1 MPISPPENGL
11 LYTANNIKLKL
22 GDKVVGQ
29 GTVYISQ
36 KWVQKLSALLEMMIL
51 KFLFLFLRSTL
62 SWQPVDLQEGI
73 SIEWKQVSLH
83 GISSN
88 PRKCIYFMLDRKV
101 EWEGVYMGRSL
112 EINGQNGGGD
122 EIQRNAVANNDV
134 DEGNGSDE
142 PDDDDEDDDNFEDAV
157 DQQLEDVTECWL
169 LPDDIHTV
177 DTMYNAMTTCQALH
191 PDSADSNSEDS
202 DPMEDAGGM
211 AFDDQDM
218 VEDALTLGRNGG
230 EVGGMQNLSLD
241 DDDERFEDADEWGY

>member
-1 MPISPPENGL
+1 MVLIMPITPPEHGL

-22 GDKVVGQ
+22 DDKIVGE
-29 GTVYISQ
+29 GTVYIAQ
-36 KWVQKLSALLEMMIL
+36 N
-51 KFLFLFLRSTL
+51 TL
-62 SWQPVDLQEGI
+62 SWQPSDVADGI

-88 PRKCIYFMLDRKV
+88 PRKCIYFMLDHKV
-101 EWEGVYMGRSL
+101 EWNAGRNGA
-112 EINGQNGGGD
+112 EAAAPPAINGQNGAGD
-122 EIQRNAVANNDV
+122 GPAAEADE

-142 PDDDDEDDDNFEDAV
+142 FEDA
-157 DQQLEDVTECWL
+157 EDDNEQGVTECWL

-177 DTMYNAMTTCQALH
+177 DTMYSAMTTCQALH

-211 AFDDQDM
+211 ALDDEDM
-218 VEDALTLGRNGG
+218 EENALSLGRNGG

-241 DDDERFEDADEWGY
+241 DDDERFEDADE

>member
-1 MPISPPENGL
+1 MVLIMPISPPENGL

-29 GTVYISQ
+29 GTIYISQ
-36 KWVQKLSALLEMMIL
+36 N
-51 KFLFLFLRSTL
+51 TL
-62 SWQPVDLQEGI
+62 SWQPADLAEGI

-101 EWEGVYMGRSL
+101 EWEGVYMGRSP
-112 EINGQNGGGD
+112 EVNGQNGAGD
-122 EIQRNAVANNDV
+122 EPHRNAVANNDD

-142 PDDDDEDDDNFEDAV
+142 HDQDDEDDDNFEDAV
-157 DQQLEDVTECWL
+157 DQQLDEVTECWL

-202 DPMEDAGGM
+202 DPMEDAGGVGM
-211 AFDDQDM
+211 AFDDQEM
-218 VEDALTLGRNGG
+218 VDDALTLGRNGG

-241 DDDERFEDADEWGY
+241 DDDDRFEDADE

>member
-1 MPISPPENGL
+1 MVLIMPISPPEHGL

-22 GDKVVGQ
+22 GDKIVGH

-36 KWVQKLSALLEMMIL
+36 N
-51 KFLFLFLRSTL
+51 TL
-62 SWQPVDLQEGI
+62 SWQPADLAEGI

-101 EWEGVYMGRSL
+101 EWEGVYMGQSP
-112 EINGQNGGGD
+112 EVNGQNGGGGD
-122 EIQRNAVANNDV
+122 ELRRNAVALANNEV

-142 PDDDDEDDDNFEDAV
+142 HDQDDEDDEDDNFEDAI
-157 DQQLEDVTECWL
+157 DQHLDEVTECWL

-202 DPMEDAGGM
+202 DPMEDAGGVGM

-218 VEDALTLGRNGG
+218 AEDAHTLGRNGG
-230 EVGGMQNLSLD
+230 EVGGMRNLSLD
-241 DDDERFEDADEWGY
+241 DDDERFEDADE

>member
-1 MPISPPENGL
+1 MVLIMPISPPEHGL

-36 KWVQKLSALLEMMIL
+36 N
-51 KFLFLFLRSTL
+51 TL
-62 SWQPVDLQEGI
+62 SWQPEDLQDGI

-112 EINGQNGGGD
+112 EVNGQNGGGGGD
-122 EIQRNAVANNDV
+122 AIQRNAVANNEV

-157 DQQLEDVTECWL
+157 DQQLDDVTECWL

-218 VEDALTLGRNGG
+218 AEDALTLGRNGG

-241 DDDERFEDADEWGY
+241 DDDERFEDADE

>member
-1 MPISPPENGL
+1 MVLIMPISPPEHGL
-11 LYTANNIKLKL
+11 LYTANNIQLKL

-29 GTVYISQ
+29 GTIYISQ
-36 KWVQKLSALLEMMIL
+36 N
-51 KFLFLFLRSTL
+51 TL

-112 EINGQNGGGD
+112 EINGQNGGGGVGGGD
-122 EIQRNAVANNDV
+122 AVAVANNDV

-142 PDDDDEDDDNFEDAV
+142 LDDDDDDDDDNFEDAV

-202 DPMEDAGGM
+202 DPMEDAGGVGM

-241 DDDERFEDADEWGY
+241 DDDERFEDADE

>member
-1 MPISPPENGL
+1 MVLIMPISPPEHGL

-36 KWVQKLSALLEMMIL
+36 N
-51 KFLFLFLRSTL
+51 TL

-122 EIQRNAVANNDV
+122 EIQRNANNVANNEV

-142 PDDDDEDDDNFEDAV
+142 PDDDEEDDDNFEDAV
-157 DQQLEDVTECWL
+157 DQQLDDVTECWL

-241 DDDERFEDADEWGY
+241 DDDERFEDADE

>member
-1 MPISPPENGL
+1 MPISPPEHGL

-36 KWVQKLSALLEMMIL
+36 N
-51 KFLFLFLRSTL
+51 TL
-62 SWQPVDLQEGI
+62 SWQPEDLQDGI

-112 EINGQNGGGD
+112 EVNGQNGGGGGD
-122 EIQRNAVANNDV
+122 AIQRNAVANNEV

-157 DQQLEDVTECWL
+157 DQQLDDVTECWL

-218 VEDALTLGRNGG
+218 AEDALTLGRNGG

-241 DDDERFEDADEWGY
+241 DDDERFEDADE

>member
-1 MPISPPENGL
+1 MPISPPEHGL

-22 GDKVVGQ
+22 GDKIVGQ
-29 GTVYISQ
+29 GTIYISQ
-36 KWVQKLSALLEMMIL
+36 N
-51 KFLFLFLRSTL
+51 TL
-62 SWQPVDLQEGI
+62 SWQPADLAEGI

-101 EWEGVYMGRSL
+101 EWEGVYMGL
-112 EINGQNGGGD
+112 TPEVNGQNGGGGD
-122 EIQRNAVANNDV
+122 ELRRNAVAIANNEV

-142 PDDDDEDDDNFEDAV
+142 HDQDDDDDDDDDNFEDAV
-157 DQQLEDVTECWL
+157 DQQLDEVTECWL

-202 DPMEDAGGM
+202 DPMEDAGGVGM
-211 AFDDQDM
+211 GFDDQDM
-218 VEDALTLGRNGG
+218 VEDAHTLGRNGG

-241 DDDERFEDADEWGY
+241 DDDERFEDADE

>member
-1 MPISPPENGL
+1 MFC
-11 LYTANNIKLKL
+11 KFCF
-22 GDKVVGQ
+22 
-29 GTVYISQ
+29 
-36 KWVQKLSALLEMMIL
+36 
-51 KFLFLFLRSTL
+51 FLFSIFARSTL
-62 SWQPVDLQEGI
+62 SWQPVDLVDGI

-83 GISSN
+83 GISAN
-88 PRKCIYFMLDRKV
+88 PRKCIYFMLDCKV

-112 EINGQNGGGD
+112 ELNGQNGGGD
-122 EIQRNAVANNDV
+122 EPQRNAVAVANNDV

-142 PDDDDEDDDNFEDAV
+142 HDDDDDDDDNFEDAV
-157 DQQLEDVTECWL
+157 DQQLADVTECWL

-177 DTMYNAMTTCQALH
+177 DTMYNAMTTCQELH

-202 DPMEDAGGM
+202 DAMEDAGGVGM

-241 DDDERFEDADEWGY
+241 DDDERFEDADE

>member
-1 MPISPPENGL
+1 MPISQPEHGL

-36 KWVQKLSALLEMMIL
+36 N
-51 KFLFLFLRSTL
+51 TL
-62 SWQPVDLQEGI
+62 SWQPEDLQDGI

-112 EINGQNGGGD
+112 EVNGQNGGGGGD
-122 EIQRNAVANNDV
+122 AIQRNAVANNEV

-157 DQQLEDVTECWL
+157 DQQLDDVTECWL

-218 VEDALTLGRNGG
+218 AEDALTLGRNGG

-241 DDDERFEDADEWGY
+241 DDDERFEDADE

>member
-1 MPISPPENGL
+1 MVLIMPISQPEHGL

-36 KWVQKLSALLEMMIL
+36 N
-51 KFLFLFLRSTL
+51 TL
-62 SWQPVDLQEGI
+62 SWQPEDLQDGI

-112 EINGQNGGGD
+112 EVNGQNGGGGGD
-122 EIQRNAVANNDV
+122 AIQRNAVANNEV

-157 DQQLEDVTECWL
+157 DQQLDDVTECWL

-218 VEDALTLGRNGG
+218 AEDALTLGRNGG

-241 DDDERFEDADEWGY
+241 DDDERFEDADE

>member
-1 MPISPPENGL
+1 MVLIMPISPPEHGL

-29 GTVYISQ
+29 GRIYISQ
-36 KWVQKLSALLEMMIL
+36 N
-51 KFLFLFLRSTL
+51 TL
-62 SWQPVDLQEGI
+62 SWQPMDLAEGI

-101 EWEGVYMGRSL
+101 EWEGVYMGRNL
-112 EINGQNGGGD
+112 EVNGQNGAGD
-122 EIQRNAVANNDV
+122 EPQQHNNNAAAAANNDV

-142 PDDDDEDDDNFEDAV
+142 HDEEDDDDDDNFEDAV
-157 DQQLEDVTECWL
+157 DQQLEVTECWL
-169 LPDDIHTV
+169 LPDDIHIV

-202 DPMEDAGGM
+202 EPMEDAGGM

-218 VEDALTLGRNGG
+218 IEDALTLGRNGG
-230 EVGGMQNLSLD
+230 EVGGMQNLSLE
-241 DDDERFEDADEWGY
+241 DDDERFEDADE